1 MTKPPKQ
8 LDQITDH
15 ILNYQ
20 PKPKPKSEP
29 AKKRKRKKK
38 KIERESNI

>member
-15 ILNYQ
+15 VLNYQ
-20 PKPKPKSEP
+20 PKPKSAP

-38 KIERESNI
+38 KIERESDI